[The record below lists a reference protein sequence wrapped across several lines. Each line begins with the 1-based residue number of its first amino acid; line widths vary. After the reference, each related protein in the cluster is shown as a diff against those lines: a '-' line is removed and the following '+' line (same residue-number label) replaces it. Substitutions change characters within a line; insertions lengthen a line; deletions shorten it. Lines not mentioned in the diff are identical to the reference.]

1 MNDLLL
7 TAAAAVMALL
17 LALGPIAA
25 FAGARTAGLGAL
37 LLCATGSIV
46 ALVYLL
52 SGAPATSLAVPFGLA
67 SQPSLLA
74 LDGVSGF
81 FLLLLMLAGTAASA
95 AALDSHGEDDATA
108 PAFPVFLG
116 GMALT
121 LLAAD
126 AFALLAGFELMS
138 LASFALVVTRHRD
151 PGVRA
156 AGLLYLG
163 MAALSGLCLIAALV
177 LLGAHGASFAAI
189 RAMPPEGPRAAIILL
204 LVLTGAG
211 AKAGL
216 APLHVWL
223 PPAHAAAPG
232 HVSAMMSGAMTK
244 MALYV
249 LIRLLFDLSG
259 PAQPIWWSL
268 PLLAMGLASAVLGAL
283 RANFET
289 DIKSILACST
299 IENIGLVTIGLGFA
313 MAARAADLSALAGLA
328 LGAALLHAFGHG
340 LFKTLLFLGA
350 GAVQHATAT
359 RQLQRLGG
367 LATRM
372 PITSACMM
380 LGAASLAGLPPSAGF
395 ASEWMLLQ
403 TVLGAVRLG
412 GLGLQIMVCV
422 LAAGLVL
429 AMALAASAAIRLI
442 GVALLGRPRS
452 QQTANAHEAGPPMRW
467 GLLFA
472 ACLLVLVGLFPG
484 LLLSFAEP
492 ALRMLANTGMG
503 PRAGTILI
511 TPAAQSPGYAPLGIA
526 ALLAIAALATGAV
539 LRARAVGGHR
549 VGPAWDCG
557 FGAAPAWLA
566 HGDPLTQYSGG
577 SFAQPLRRVLGGA
590 LMGATAT
597 VAMPPPGDIAPSVYT
612 EAAHDPSEAYLFR
625 PAARLRAWLSNFAD
639 RMQFLTVR
647 QILTVMF
654 AVLIGMLA
662 FIALVEQL

>member
-1 MNDLLL
+1 MSDLLL
-7 TAAAAVMALL
+7 TASASVMALL
-17 LALGPIAA
+17 LVTGAVAG
-25 FAGARTAGLGAL
+25 FAGQRLASWGSLALCVAGAVL
-37 LLCATGSIV
+37 

-52 SGAPATSLAVPFGLA
+52 SGAPPVSLSVPFGLA
-67 SQPSLLA
+67 SQPSVLA
-74 LDGVSGF
+74 LDGVSGL
-81 FLLLLMLAGTAASA
+81 FLLLLMLTGIAASA
-95 AALDSHGEDDATA
+95 ASFDDHATGTA

-138 LASFALVVTRHRD
+138 LASFALVVTHHRD
-151 PGVRA
+151 AGVRA

-163 MAALSGLCLIAALV
+163 MAAVSALCLIAALV
-177 LLGAHGASFAAI
+177 LLGAHGAGFGAM
-189 RAMPPEGPRAAIILL
+189 RARPPEGLRAAMVLA
-204 LVLTGAG
+204 LVLIGAG
-211 AKAGL
+211 TKAGL

-249 LIRLLFDLSG
+249 MIRLLFDLSG

-268 PLLAMGLASAVLGAL
+268 PLLAMGLGSAVLGAL

-289 DIKSILACST
+289 DVKAILACST
-299 IENIGLVTIGLGFA
+299 IENVGLVTVGLGLA

-340 LFKTLLFLGA
+340 LFKTVLFLGA

-367 LATRM
+367 LAQRM
-372 PITSACMM
+372 PITTACMM

-403 TVLGAVRLG
+403 SALGAVRLG

-429 AMALAASAAIRLI
+429 AMALAASAAVRLV
-442 GVALLGRPRS
+442 GVALLGRPRT
-452 QQTANAHEAGPPMRW
+452 QQAANAHEAGIPTRW
-467 GLLFA
+467 GLLFGA
-472 ACLLVLVGLFPG
+472 ALVALVGLFPG
-484 LLLSFAEP
+484 AVLALAAP
-492 ALRMLANTGMG
+492 ALRVLSNTSMAG
-503 PRAGTILI
+503 RAGALLI
-511 TPAAQSPGYAPLGIA
+511 TPSAQAQGYAPLGILA
-526 ALLAIAALATGAV
+526 VLLLAALAIGAF

-549 VGPAWDCG
+549 TGPAWDCG
-557 FGAAPAWLA
+557 FGAAPAWQPF
-566 HGDPLTQYSGG
+566 GDPLTQYSGG

-590 LMGATAT
+590 MLAATAT
-597 VAMPPPGDIAPSVYT
+597 VDMPAPGDTRLAIYVET
-612 EAAHDPSEAYLFR
+612 AHDPSEALLFR
-625 PAARLRAWLSNFAD
+625 PVASLRARLSNFAD

-647 QILTVMF
+647 QILSVMF
-654 AVLIGMLA
+654 VVLIGFLA
-662 FIALVEQL
+662 FVALVEQL